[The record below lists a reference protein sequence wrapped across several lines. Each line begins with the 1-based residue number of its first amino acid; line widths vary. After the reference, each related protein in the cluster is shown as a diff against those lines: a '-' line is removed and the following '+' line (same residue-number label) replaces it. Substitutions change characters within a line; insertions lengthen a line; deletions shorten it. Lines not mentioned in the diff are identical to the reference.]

1 VRSIFVGS
9 LQRGAAIHI
18 AGIDVCVG
26 TDYCKAIPGDW
37 RRLDQANELRAWGCL
52 TRCVA
57 GRAVAERG
65 NLSKT
70 GRRIALTIL
79 KRASRP
85 CRVVVGCS
93 EAAMGFEQ
101 AAGCRLQLQTVRVR
115 VPLGC
120 ILLAA
125 AASDAV
131 GGSCVRAARQPLAA
145 SKMDAIEHVDV
156 RNQESKASKTWAVSA
171 TSAGGV
177 WLPCCVWLHRVRVR
191 VRARVKVSGREGL
204 PS

>member
-115 VPLGC
+115 GASCWLQQQAMLWVEAVCRQHGSRWLQARWMQSSTSMSEIRSQKQARHGRSARHRLVGCGCRAVCGC
-120 ILLAA
+120 I
-125 AASDAV
+125 
-131 GGSCVRAARQPLAA
+131 G
-145 SKMDAIEHVDV
+145 
-156 RNQESKASKTWAVSA
+156 
-171 TSAGGV
+171 
-177 WLPCCVWLHRVRVR
+177 
-191 VRARVKVSGREGL
+191 
-204 PS
+204 